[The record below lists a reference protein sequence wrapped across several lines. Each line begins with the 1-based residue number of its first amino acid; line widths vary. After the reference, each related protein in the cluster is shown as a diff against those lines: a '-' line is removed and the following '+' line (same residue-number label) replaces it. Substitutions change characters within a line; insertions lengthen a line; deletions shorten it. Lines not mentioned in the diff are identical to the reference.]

1 MKFSYN
7 WLQSYFKEKLPK
19 PEKLAEF
26 LTMRSFEVEAMEK
39 AGADYLLDIAI
50 LPNRFA
56 DCASHFGVARECA
69 ALLNYKLQ
77 FQKSEPK
84 RKQKLRT
91 KDYIKLYVKEPDLCP
106 RYIGFLIRNVKVG
119 KSPEWLQKRLMFVG
133 QRPINNIVDIT
144 NYVMLETGQPLH
156 AFDLEKLGGRE
167 IVVRLAKEGEKITT
181 LDDKLFELKRDNLLI
196 ADRDGALAIAGI
208 KGGKKAE
215 ITGGT
220 KDIILEAA
228 VFNPTN
234 IRNTSRSLVLKTDAS
249 IRFEQGISLFLPE
262 IAIERTAVLIQE
274 ITGGEAAK
282 DAVDFRAKKLALPDI
297 VLNIS
302 DFGKLTG
309 LNIDFK
315 TAEVVLKSLG
325 FEVKKSVAGKIT
337 VIPPA
342 ERLDISIK
350 EDVIEEV
357 VRVYGYDKV
366 FAEVPQEILIPPARN
381 DEYFYANSVRDILTG
396 LSFSEVY
403 NYSLAKNG
411 DEKLRLKNPISMDR
425 AYLRENLSE
434 SLGLNVLE
442 NFKYFDEVKIFEIG
456 KVFYPLGL
464 GISEETMIAGAVSY
478 KNQKKKEKEVFYELK
493 GAVETMLHKLGIE
506 EVWFKEGEKIA
517 DVLVGQQILG
527 YITKDSFELSLK
539 KIIELSEEDQ
549 AYHPVSRYPAVT
561 RDLAIFVPYNIKV
574 DEVMDVIENTAGELL
589 IDTDLFDIYE
599 PEDDPS
605 ADSRQARKSLA
616 FHLIW
621 RSKEK
626 TLTDEEVN
634 GLMAKIIKV
643 LEQNSEWEV
652 RK

>member
-1 MKFSYN
+1 
-7 WLQSYFKEKLPK
+7 
-19 PEKLAEF
+19 
-26 LTMRSFEVEAMEK
+26 MRSFEVEAVEK
-39 AGADYLLDIAI
+39 AGADYFLDIAI

-56 DCASHFGVARECA
+56 DCASHFGIAREIFA
-69 ALLNYKLQ
+69 IYKSKNLAISNFQ
-77 FQKSEPK
+77 FPISKPK
-84 RKQKLRT
+84 RNQKLRT
-91 KDYIKLYVKEPDLCP
+91 KDYLKLEVKEGDLCP
-106 RYIGFLIRNVKVG
+106 RYIGLLVRNVKV
-119 KSPEWLQKRLMFVG
+119 KVSPDWLQKRLLSVG
-133 QRPINNIVDIT
+133 QRPINNIVDAT

-156 AFDLEKLGGRE
+156 AFDLEKLGGRK

-181 LDDKLFELKRDNLLI
+181 LDNKLFELKRDNLLI
-196 ADRDGALAIAGI
+196 ADKDAALAIAGI

-215 ITGGT
+215 IASETR
-220 KDIILEAA
+220 DIILEAA

-262 IAIERTAVLIQE
+262 IAMERLAVLIQE
-274 ITGGEAAK
+274 VAGGEVAK
-282 DAVDFRAKKLALPDI
+282 DAVDFRFKKLSRPVL
-297 VLNIS
+297 VLNIT

-309 LNIDFK
+309 RALDFK
-315 TAEVVLKSLG
+315 IIDGVLKNLD
-325 FEVKKSVAGKIT
+325 FEVKKFGAGKIT
-337 VIPPA
+337 VTPPL
-342 ERLDISIK
+342 ERLDINIK
-350 EDVIEEV
+350 EDIIEEV
-357 VRVYGYDKV
+357 ARIYGYDKIA
-366 FAEVPQEILIPPARN
+366 AEVPREILIPPPPN
-381 DEYFYANSVRDILTG
+381 DEFVYSGSVRDILTG
-396 LSFSEVY
+396 LGISEVY
-403 NYSLAKNG
+403 NYSFVKSG
-411 DEKLRLKNPISMDR
+411 DEKLRLKNPISSDR
-425 AYLRENLSE
+425 SYLRENLSDG
-434 SLGLNVLE
+434 LRLNVLE

-456 KVFYPLGL
+456 KVFYPLGRGL
-464 GISEETMIAGAVSY
+464 SEETMIAGAVSY

-506 EVWFKEGEKIA
+506 EVWFKEPAESDESVSGGKTA

-605 ADSRQARKSLA
+605 ADSGQARKSLA

-634 GLMAKIIKV
+634 GLMVKIIKV